1 MTESAAEKPL
11 HPASPTVATS
21 SASTASFFERVK
33 EELFR
38 PRTRRH
44 GEAGKDGPRGD
55 SLRESVETV
64 VFVIVLVLMLKA
76 FVAEAFVIPT
86 GSMATS
92 LLGYHRHARCQECG
106 YEFPVNAS
114 DDAEGSRRG
123 QGYLPSLAVCPNC
136 RNIQALQPGIDGG
149 DKVLVLKPHYDLHAP
164 QRLDVFVFKYPGR
177 QEGEGRRIG
186 GPQENFTAKNYIKRL
201 WGLPGE
207 KLSIWQG
214 DVYLIQGGKD
224 GQPLQREIIRKPPMK
239 MLEMRRPVSDSTQ
252 TAADLKNL
260 LPPLWADEQ
269 PGQGWQAA
277 DDGKVFEIQPSAE
290 ERRLRYRHFLRP
302 PPLPAQALQ
311 RVGSAVRMI
320 GNAASDAQRERL
332 AGADALLNVVR
343 ALEAE
348 LPALDEVTLLPT
360 ASRAEQFRDVMARL
374 EKRFGDAE
382 EASAVLRRA
391 DGRPLEDAEF
401 GPNLKERIRLEVQSG
416 KQALNELRD
425 LWEAAL
431 ECAGRPQLVTDFLG
445 YNALVSAYR
454 QSNFFYPREWAGEH
468 EPHWVRDLMVECIL
482 EVLQSRGTFAL
493 EIQAGCDLHQ
503 ATFDLSTGDCV
514 LRVLRYNN
522 GLVPKEIAVHKA
534 STRLNKPGKYAL
546 RFSNFDERLTLW
558 VNGCLPFGDGLAF
571 PGPSPDDRG
580 PRVGDTKPIAVMA
593 KDAAVRV
600 SNLRLFRDIY
610 YTRSAGRL
618 PTEYE
623 DLRLLDLSALGVT
636 TFLSLTPQEMELPH
650 HAKVERWEPI
660 GRQKPWYYP
669 MGMRQEFGHGF
680 PDPELSNGPVFGP
693 DEFFALGDNS
703 TRSSDS
709 REWGQVPRRLFLGK
723 AVIVYWP
730 YTRFGVIR

>member
-1 MTESAAEKPL
+1 MTESAAEKPSYPSSGSS
-11 HPASPTVATS
+11 PASAEP
-21 SASTASFFERVK
+21 SFVQRVK
-33 EELFR
+33 AELFR
-38 PRTRRH
+38 PRSRRPK
-44 GEAGKDGPRGD
+44 EDGKDTPRGD

-92 LLGYHRHARCQECG
+92 LLGYHRHAHCQQCG
-106 YEFPVNAS
+106 HEFPVNAS

-123 QGYLPSLAVCPNC
+123 QGQLASLAVCPNC
-136 RNIQALQPGIDGG
+136 RNIQPLQPGIDGG
-149 DKVLVLKPHYDLHAP
+149 DKVLVLKPHYDLHSP
-164 QRLDVFVFKYPGR
+164 QRLDVFVFKYPGK
-177 QEGEGRRIG
+177 QESDGRRIG

-207 KLSIWQG
+207 KLSIWHG
-214 DVYLIQGGKD
+214 DVYLIEGGKD
-224 GQPLQREIIRKPPMK
+224 GQPLRREIIRKPPVK
-239 MLEMRRPVSDSTQ
+239 MLEMRRSVSDADQ
-252 TAADLKNL
+252 VAADLKDF

-269 PGQGWQAA
+269 PGQGWQTTDASGTFQVQA
-277 DDGKVFEIQPSAE
+277 GAE

-302 PPLPAQALQ
+302 PPLPAQTIQ
-311 RVGSAVRMI
+311 RVASSIRMI
-320 GNAASDAQRERL
+320 GNAVSDAQRERL
-332 AGADALLNVVR
+332 VGTDALANLVR
-343 ALEAE
+343 SLEAE

-360 ASRAEQFRDVMARL
+360 ASRNAQFREILTRL
-374 EKRFGDAE
+374 EKRFTDVE
-382 EASAVLRRA
+382 EGLAVLRRA
-391 DGRPLEDAEF
+391 DGRPVEDAEF
-401 GPNLKERIRLEVQSG
+401 GPNFKERIRLEVQSG
-416 KQALNELRD
+416 KQALSELRD
-425 LWEAAL
+425 TWEAAL
-431 ECAGRPQLVTDFLG
+431 QCANRPQLITDFLG

-468 EPHWVRDLMVECIL
+468 EPHWVRDLMVECTV
-482 EVLQSRGTFAL
+482 EVLQPGGTFGL
-493 EIQAGCDLHQ
+493 EIQAGCDLHR
-503 ATFDLSTGDCV
+503 ATFDLSSGECV
-514 LRVLRYNN
+514 LRVLRFNN
-522 GLVPKEIAVHKA
+522 GPEPKEIAVQKA
-534 STRLNKPGKYAL
+534 VTRLGKPGKYRL

-558 VNGCLPFGDGLAF
+558 VDGSLPFGDGLAF
-571 PGPSPDDRG
+571 PSPSAEDRA
-580 PRVGDTKPIAVMA
+580 PRVGDTKPVALVA
-593 KDAAVRV
+593 KEAAVRV
-600 SNLRLFRDIY
+600 SQLRLFRDIY

-636 TFLSLTPQEMELPH
+636 SFLSLSAQETQLPA
-650 HAKVERWEPI
+650 HAKIERWEPI
-660 GRQKPWYYP
+660 GRQRPWYYP

-730 YTRFGVIR
+730 YTRFGIIW